1 MESAMVGILLYDAR
15 PMYFAW
21 FISAL
26 AVTGPIYLWLL
37 AGASARR
44 LGWVDQQLVELSAQI
59 SFRLGMPVVLFFGAS
74 RVDYSSLLQSHYLLA
89 GLMATLVVTVLA
101 QAWGKLRG
109 FAPREASIFVQGS
122 FRSNLGIV
130 GIALCAS
137 AYGEAGLALAA
148 LPVAVMT
155 ILYNIIAV
163 LVLNRA
169 HQRDSAPLAVL
180 LGIIRN
186 PLIIGIGLGVL
197 LSVSGMQL
205 SVRVYQLGQL
215 ISSVVLPVALITIG
229 ASMSLKVLRQ
239 SGPITLDTMTWR
251 HLVSPLIGVLIASL
265 FGVYGPELGVLF
277 LLLSSP
283 IAAASFVMVVA
294 VGGNGPLAA
303 NLIVVSTL
311 LSGITTTLGFAL
323 LNGLGLV

>member
-1 MESAMVGILLYDAR
+1 
-15 PMYFAW
+15 MYSHMYYGW

-26 AVTGPIYLWLL
+26 AVTGPTYLWLL
-37 AGASARR
+37 GGATARR

-74 RVDYSSLLQSHYLLA
+74 RVDYSSLLQSRYLLA
-89 GLMATLVVTVLA
+89 GIAATLVVAALA
-101 QAWGKLRG
+101 QAWGGLRK
-109 FAPREASIFVQGS
+109 FSTRERSIFVQGS

-137 AYGEAGLALAA
+137 AYGEEGLALAA
-148 LPVAVMT
+148 LPVAVLT

-163 LVLNRA
+163 VVLNRA
-169 HQRDSAPLAVL
+169 HQRDSEPLAVL
-180 LGIIRN
+180 LGIARN

-197 LSVSGMQL
+197 VSVFDVTLPM
-205 SVRVYQLGQL
+205 RVYQLGQV
-215 ISSVVLPVALITIG
+215 IASVVLPVALLTIG
-229 ASMSLKVLRQ
+229 APLSLKVLRE
-239 SGPITLDTMTWR
+239 SGAITLDTVAWR
-251 HLVSPLIGVLIASL
+251 HLVSPLLGVLIAIL

-283 IAAASFVMVVA
+283 VAAASFVMVVA

-303 NLIVVSTL
+303 NLILVSTL
-311 LSGITTTLGFAL
+311 VSGISTTLGFAL